1 MSINLLSC
9 PPTGMNWTPDKL
21 TSLATGYWHAAALI
35 GAVELS
41 LFDYLDRPRSSVE
54 LAAKCGVQEALLVSL
69 LDALV
74 SIELLEKADGRYA
87 IAAGA
92 VALLSR
98 SSSTCMVDALRYNA
112 DLYRQWG
119 KLAEVVRTGEPAV
132 PQAKQ
137 LGMDEAMT
145 RRFVYGME
153 SKARAFVPAIAPM
166 IELEGAQTL
175 LDVGSGPG
183 TLSRTLAERS
193 GRLKVTLLDLPD
205 VLKVAREICTR
216 SPAAPRLDFYPANY
230 RTDSLP
236 GPFDAVVYAGALHQ
250 ETPASA
256 ERLVQR
262 LFETLRPGGHVYIVD
277 LMLDDSRTAPTF
289 SALFQ
294 ITMMLIQPAARVFSR
309 AEIVDV
315 LERAGFGSIVARQPD
330 SSPYRLVAARKPE

>member
-1 MSINLLSC
+1 
-9 PPTGMNWTPDKL
+9 MNWTPDKL
-21 TSLATGYWHAAALI
+21 TSLATGYWQSAALI

-41 LFDYLDRPRSSVE
+41 LFDHLDRPRSADE
-54 LAAKCGVQEALLVSL
+54 LAAKCGVVPALLVSL
-69 LDALV
+69 TDALV
-74 SIELLEKADGRYA
+74 SMELLDKTGDTYA
-87 IAAGA
+87 IAPGA
-92 VALLSR
+92 VAVLSR
-98 SSSTCMVDALRYNA
+98 SSPTCMVDALRYNA

-119 KLAEVVRTGEPAV
+119 KLAEVVRTGEAAV

-137 LGMDEAMT
+137 LGMDESMT

-166 IELEGAQTL
+166 IDLGDAKTL

-183 TLSRTLAERS
+183 TLSRALAERS
-193 GRLKVTLLDLPD
+193 PGLKVTLLDLPD
-205 VLKVAREICTR
+205 VLNVAREICTR
-216 SPAAPRLDFYPANY
+216 SAAHDRLTFHPANY
-230 RTDSLP
+230 RTDALP
-236 GPFDAVVYAGALHQ
+236 QPFDAVVYAGALHQ

-262 LFETLRPGGHVYIVD
+262 FFECLRPGGHVYIVD
-277 LMLDDSRTAPTF
+277 LMLDDSRTAPAF

-315 LERAGFGSIVARQPD
+315 LERTGFNSIVARQPE
-330 SSPYRLVAARKPE
+330 SSPYRLVAAQKPE